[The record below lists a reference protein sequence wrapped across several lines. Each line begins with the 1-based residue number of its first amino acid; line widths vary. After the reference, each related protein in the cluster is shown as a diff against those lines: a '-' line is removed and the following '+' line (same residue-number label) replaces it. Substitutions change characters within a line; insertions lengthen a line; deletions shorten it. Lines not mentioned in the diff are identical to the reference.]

1 MKKTGIL
8 LFIITLFSTVQAQES
23 LIKVSPFHFFNATFN
38 MSFEKKITSDKSINL
53 SGGFHLRDRDYIS
66 YGEGDAVGWTGE
78 FQLRKYLVK
87 YNSDLSGIFVAPFF
101 KGSYFDITYNDDIW
115 YVTEESYY
123 DADGIW
129 YPQEGEYI
137 METSN
142 DEIKSVQGGVLMG
155 VQYVI
160 KDVISLEFYLG
171 GGIQYSEVEGNSE
184 DNWRYDSSLG
194 RGYNGVIP
202 KIGFNVGAAF

>member
-1 MKKTGIL
+1 MKKLFSL
-8 LFIITLFSTVQAQES
+8 LFVFTIFTTTQAQNS
-23 LIKVSPFHFFNATFN
+23 IIKVSPFHFFDATFN
-38 MSFEKKITSDKSINL
+38 MSYEKSISSDKSINL
-53 SGGFHLRDRDYIS
+53 NGGFHLRDRDYIS
-66 YGEGDAVGWTGE
+66 YGETESVGWTGE
-78 FQLRKYLVK
+78 IQLRKYLVE

-115 YVTEESYY
+115 YVIQESYY
-123 DADGIW
+123 DDNGIW

-160 KDVISLEFYLG
+160 KDAISIEFYLG
-171 GGIQYSEVEGNSE
+171 GGVQYSEVEGN
-184 DNWRYDSSLG
+184 DGNWRYDSSWG
-194 RGYNGVIP
+194 RGYKGVIP
-202 KIGFNVGAAF
+202 KIGFNIGAAF